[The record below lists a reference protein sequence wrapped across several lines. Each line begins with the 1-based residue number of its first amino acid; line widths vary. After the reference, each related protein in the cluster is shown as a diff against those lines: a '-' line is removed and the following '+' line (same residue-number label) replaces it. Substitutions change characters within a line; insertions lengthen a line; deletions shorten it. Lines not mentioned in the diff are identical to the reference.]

1 MVVHAHP
8 FREEAYIPEV
18 RLFPEFVDGV
28 EGLNA
33 THTSPLSLSHK
44 STVWDGQAR
53 AYAKEHGLP
62 VTGGSDVHS
71 TTIFGGG
78 TAFPRKLA
86 DGQDFI
92 KALRGGEDYVIT
104 DGVRWYAKDG
114 RLLVQAGA

>member
-1 MVVHAHP
+1 MLLL
-8 FREEAYIPEV
+8 FRHTAVSMPVSY
-18 RLFPEFVDGV
+18 
-28 EGLNA
+28 
-33 THTSPLSLSHK
+33 THLDVYK
-44 STVWDGQAR
+44 RQVWDGQAR

>member
-8 FREEAYIPEV
+8 FREEAYIPDV

-53 AYAKEHGLP
+53 GLAQRN
-62 VTGGSDVHS
+62 TG
-71 TTIFGGG
+71 F
-78 TAFPRKLA
+78 L
-86 DGQDFI
+86 
-92 KALRGGEDYVIT
+92 
-104 DGVRWYAKDG
+104 
-114 RLLVQAGA
+114 

>member
-1 MVVHAHP
+1 MQHP

-62 VTGGSDVHS
+62 VTVDRCPFHY
-71 TTIFGGG
+71 
-78 TAFPRKLA
+78 
-86 DGQDFI
+86 DFRRRDSVS
-92 KALRGGEDYVIT
+92 KE
-104 DGVRWYAKDG
+104 
-114 RLLVQAGA
+114 AG